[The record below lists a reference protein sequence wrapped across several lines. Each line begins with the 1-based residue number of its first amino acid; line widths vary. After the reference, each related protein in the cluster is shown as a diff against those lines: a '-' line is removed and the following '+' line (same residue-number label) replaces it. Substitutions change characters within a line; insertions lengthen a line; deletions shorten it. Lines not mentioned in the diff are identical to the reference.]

1 MTDVQAAVE
10 RAAPGPERKDLY
22 RKSYLL
28 LRVVIGVMG
37 IALPLALFLGDWL
50 FLAGSP
56 APRGSL
62 SAYYH
67 SGMRDVFVGIL
78 CVVGIFLITYR
89 VEDYKW
95 DNRLSTFAG
104 VLALGVAIFPT
115 GAPPGRQTELQK
127 ALGET
132 VVAWIHFSSAA
143 LFILLL
149 AAIGFNF
156 GWREKQ
162 KPSLRLFHWACAG
175 TIIFALLFIAVTKVF
190 GFVDDYSL
198 LIGETVAVVAFGL
211 SWLVKGHPVQLIKTA
226 QAA

>member
-1 MTDVQAAVE
+1 MTDVKVAVAE
-10 RAAPGPERKDLY
+10 KAPEPEYKDLY

-37 IALPLALFLGDWL
+37 IGLPLALFLGDWL

-56 APRGSL
+56 APRSSL

-78 CVVGIFLITYR
+78 CVAGIFLITYR
-89 VEDYKW
+89 VADYKW
-95 DNRLSTFAG
+95 DNGLSTFAG
-104 VLALGVAIFPT
+104 VLALGVALFPT
-115 GAPPGRQTELQK
+115 GAPQGRQTELQK
-127 ALGET
+127 ALGEPL
-132 VVAWIHFSSAA
+132 VAWIHFGSAV

-162 KPSLRLFHWACAG
+162 KPGLRLFHWACAG
-175 TIIFALLFIAVTKVF
+175 TIILALLYIGVTKLFEVA
-190 GFVDDYSL
+190 DDYSL

-211 SWLVKGHPVQLIKTA
+211 SWLVKGHPAQLMKA
-226 QAA
+226 MQAA